1 MDILVSNIT
10 NMMHQIEAA
19 VPTAYHP
26 FMELSAIPSWGAMD
40 AVERREVEEALSIVH
55 EPVIET
61 HQRRNIRFRAVNHGI
76 L

>member
-1 MDILVSNIT
+1 MDILTSNIT
-10 NMMHQIEAA
+10 NMTHQIEAA

-26 FMELSAIPSWGAMD
+26 FMEFSAIPSWGAMD
-40 AVERREVEEALSIVH
+40 AVERMGVEEALSVVH

-61 HQRRNIRFRAVNHGI
+61 HQRGNFRFRAVNHGI